1 MQIDISGSRTCITE
15 QIDGYIKKKLSSLNK
30 YFRRILSIRVTIR
43 AEKDAYLTE
52 ISVIADGVTVH
63 GNGIGSD
70 LYNSIEAAIHKV
82 NRQARKHKEKIKSHR
97 SRDTLAGKRTSCPS
111 SPASSGA
118 EYKTTYTSKEIAK
131 PMTADEAVM
140 QLEMER
146 SRFFIFLNNNTN
158 QINVAYKKENGVFVV
173 IEPQI

>member
-1 MQIDISGSRTCITE
+1 MQIDISGSRICITE

-63 GNGIGSD
+63 GNGVESD
-70 LYNSIEAAIHKV
+70 LYNSMHKV
-82 NRQARKHKEKIKSHR
+82 NRQAKKHKEKIKSHR
-97 SRDTLAGKRTSCPS
+97 SRDTLAGKRTSRPS
-111 SPASSGA
+111 SPGSSGA
-118 EYKTTYTSKEIAK
+118 EHKTIYTSKEIAK

-140 QLEMER
+140 QLEMEG
-146 SRFFIFLNNNTN
+146 SRFFIFLNSNTN
-158 QINVAYKKENGVFVV
+158 QINVAYKKENGAFVV